1 MFRSL
6 RKKTSLLLLS
16 LDANSLAPASSSAST
31 ASSILLGGGQS
42 VSGSASVSGS
52 SSGSYAVHSKVVK
65 QVHDFEVALK
75 AMDYLL
81 DDRTEQGVQ
90 LLKDEIKKHKDSKS
104 DQPAAI
110 FTLALGVM
118 EFIEATLG
126 FESEV
131 MDKAHR
137 TLDEAES
144 QSMANN
150 KYNIKHKLQTSR
162 IYPPGTEFQ
171 VTLAELTLLNAL
183 VMLLRENNGMMEQA
197 KALFKLRK
205 AYHALDSIYR
215 KMKEKESKFNSLSA
229 PSPAFESLPVS
240 RSTSSVDLPGY
251 VLDASLSSVN
261 IPMDLRLI
269 NDLEKVYQMRKLRI
283 YGTSINNSNV
293 TVNSMSDM
301 KDNNI
306 RLNGNNDAA
315 KDDDSDSDNDQFS
328 DAFEDFSG
336 ESIDEPL
343 SNSPLVQVRLDPRVN
358 VGTIDEFI
366 HSGVQLCFGILQVV
380 LSLIPPTIGKVL
392 SIVGFKGDRDV
403 GLKLLWKNAITTR
416 NIHGDL
422 ALLCILVFYDGPVQ
436 FVDRGFQI
444 PPHLRS
450 KSASFESHT
459 LERVDNLTSLT
470 DLQLDEILHEPH
482 KYIPQ
487 VLTRTRDIFPHNALW
502 ILQYGRMLASNGK
515 VTEAVNMMQE
525 FTDNPS
531 NKIQMQQAEALMLF
545 DRAMFYAFKHQYDNA
560 ARDLIR
566 LVDINS
572 WSKAVYLF
580 MAGSCYNEMYRMIKM
595 DLVAVEDKPASLKK
609 YSELTKKYMNE
620 LAPSYVPGVGANS
633 KKGGI
638 GGGNKKMP
646 FDHFLIRKLKTISEV
661 SSANP
666 DLEFVECIGASPIH
680 ELVYFWN
687 GYNRKSDDE
696 LELSLKLLEYPLPE
710 KHKNFKDELMI
721 KEFLRSIV
729 LRSLGKLTEGL
740 AVLDQE
746 VLSQYVT
753 SISPF
758 KHIKMTY
765 SPYLYPTALYE
776 KTMFIWM
783 LRIQKPDAK
792 VHTLATEACEW
803 LKRAEIVGD
812 IGDYELSNRTGMR
825 IKAAGDR
832 LDQFIKLTY

>member
-6 RKKTSLLLLS
+6 RKKTSLLLIS
-16 LDANSLAPASSSAST
+16 LDANSLAPAPTGSSATSA
-31 ASSILLGGGQS
+31 ASSISLAAP
-42 VSGSASVSGS
+42 SASYS
-52 SSGSYAVHSKVVK
+52 VHSKVVK
-65 QVHDFEVALK
+65 QVHDFEIALK

-90 LLKDEIKKHKDSKS
+90 LLKDEIKKHAASKS

-126 FESEV
+126 FEPDV

-144 QSMANN
+144 QSWANN

-205 AYHALDSIYR
+205 AYHALDAIYR
-215 KMKEKESKFNSLSA
+215 KMKEQESKFNSLA
-229 PSPAFESLPVS
+229 VPTPTFESLPAS

-251 VLDASLSSVN
+251 VLDASLSSASL
-261 IPMDLRLI
+261 PMDLKLI

-283 YGTSINNSNV
+283 YGTSINSPKDIIQDTKSNEANEKTNSNTSNV
-293 TVNSMSDM
+293 EE
-301 KDNNI
+301 
-306 RLNGNNDAA
+306 
-315 KDDDSDSDNDQFS
+315 SDSDNEQFS
-328 DAFEDFSG
+328 DAYEDFSS
-336 ESIDEPL
+336 ESIDAPL
-343 SNSPLVQVRLDPRVN
+343 TASALAPALAALDPRVN

-392 SIVGFKGDRDV
+392 SIVGFKGERDV

-444 PPHLRS
+444 PSRLR
-450 KSASFESHT
+450 SFESHT
-459 LERVDNLTSLT
+459 LDRVDNLTSLS
-470 DLQLDEILHEPH
+470 DLELDEILHDPH

-487 VLTRTRDIFPHNALW
+487 VLTRTRAIFPHNALW
-502 ILQYGRMLASNGK
+502 ILQYGRMLASKGE
-515 VTEAVNMMQE
+515 VTEAVKMMQD
-525 FTDNPS
+525 FTDNPD

-545 DRAMFYAFKHQYDNA
+545 DRAMFYAFKHQYDLA

-566 LVDINS
+566 LVAINS

-580 MAGSCYNEMYRMIKM
+580 MAGSCYNEMYRMIKL
-595 DLVAVEDKPASLKK
+595 DLVAVDDKASSMEK
-609 YSELTKKYMNE
+609 YSQLAKKYMNE

-646 FDHFLIRKLKTISEV
+646 FDNFLLRKLKSIEEV
-661 SSANP
+661 SKANP
-666 DLEFVECIGASPIH
+666 SLQFVECIGASPIH

-687 GYNRKSDDE
+687 GYNRKSEEE
-696 LELSLKLLEYPLPE
+696 LELSLKLLDFPIP
-710 KHKNFKDELMI
+710 KQKNLNDELMI
-721 KEFLRSIV
+721 NEFLRSVV
-729 LRSLGKLTEGL
+729 LRSLGKVKEGL

-746 VLSQYVT
+746 VLSKYVT

-758 KHIKMTY
+758 KHTKMTY

-783 LRIQKPDAK
+783 LRILKSDAK
-792 VHTLATEACEW
+792 VHTLASEAREW

-825 IKAAGDR
+825 IKAASDR
-832 LDQFIKLTY
+832 LDQFIKLPY